1 LPPLWFLRPDAGNN
15 WHKALISFL
24 STMSNLK
31 HLPIGPSSPDVVHA
45 VIEIP
50 KGSRNKIEYEEDLE
64 AFKLDRVLFAAV
76 HYPVAYGFIP
86 STHWDDGDPLDILVI
101 TNEPLATG
109 IVLDVIPIGALEL
122 HDDKGDDLKIISV
135 AAFDPNVN
143 MAHEITDLQKHRRIE
158 IEHFFSTYKLLESKE
173 VKTGDWLDAETA
185 RKAIM
190 RGTKE
195 FEKLKSKKSS
205 E

>member
-1 LPPLWFLRPDAGNN
+1 
-15 WHKALISFL
+15 
-24 STMSNLK
+24 MSNLK
-31 HLPIGPSSPDVVHA
+31 HIPIGSSAPEIVHA

-50 KGSRNKIEYEEDLE
+50 KGSRNKIEYDDKLE

-86 STHWDDGDPLDILVI
+86 STHWDDGDPLDVLVI

-143 MAHEITDLQKHRRIE
+143 RAKDYNDLQKHRRVE
-158 IEHFFSTYKLLESKE
+158 IEHFFSTYKLLEDKQ
-173 VKTGDWLDAETA
+173 VKVGDWVDADTA
-185 RKAIM
+185 RKAIE
-190 RGTKE
+190 RGMAEYKKLRGKE
-195 FEKLKSKKSS
+195 
-205 E
+205 